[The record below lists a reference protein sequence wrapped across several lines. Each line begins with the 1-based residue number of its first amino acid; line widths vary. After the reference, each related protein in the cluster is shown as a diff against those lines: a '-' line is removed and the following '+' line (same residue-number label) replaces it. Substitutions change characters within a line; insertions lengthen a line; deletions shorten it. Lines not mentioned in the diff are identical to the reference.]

1 MTIQELLTKISE
13 TPQQELKLFF
23 VTRHLKENVRKS
35 SKVLDKYLFQVYQID
50 INDEIREY
58 LYNLT
63 IEQLKSIIRK
73 NYEIM
78 DYEVVADD
86 IETLWT
92 YSMKNKVL
100 SFSDVVSNQLNKMP
114 PVVMEF
120 EDLYKN
126 NQELWAY
133 CIGFYDIN
141 LKDWIYAFRK
151 IQASKVAIDAE
162 KNKKKNNFFRTYFNT
177 ANRKLEIL
185 KGTTVNLDK
194 QIDCIYYAD
203 IFYILRKFDFEQIVG
218 LGEEYKKAAK
228 DVVSLLEQTNLITGT
243 NLIDTIIENTPSIH
257 RKLVRIS
264 KVCNIKALS
273 LKDIRNMQRV
283 SKKYGETLTI
293 KDDKISITNEKDVNV
308 VLKMLADYY
317 KVGEV
322 FGKNYGTFAG
332 KVLQQKV

>member
-13 TPQQELKLFF
+13 TQQQELKLFF
-23 VTRHLKENVRKS
+23 VTRYLKEDVRKS
-35 SKVLDKYLFQVYQID
+35 SKVLDKYLFKVYQID

-63 IEQLKSIIRK
+63 IEQLKSIVQK

-78 DYEVVADD
+78 DYEVVGDD

-92 YSMKNKVL
+92 YSMKNKLL

-114 PVVMEF
+114 PVVIEF
-120 EDLYKN
+120 EELYEN

-151 IQASKVAIDAE
+151 IQVSKVVVDQR
-162 KNKKKNNFFRTYFNT
+162 KSKSLRTHFNT
-177 ANRKLEIL
+177 KSKKLEML
-185 KGTTVNLDK
+185 KGITINLDK

-218 LGEEYKKAAK
+218 LREEYKQAAK
-228 DVVSLLEQTNLITGT
+228 EVVSLLEQTNLITGT
-243 NLIDTIIENTPSIH
+243 HLINEIIENTPSIH
-257 RKLVRIS
+257 KKLVRIS
-264 KVCNIKALS
+264 KVCNINALS
-273 LKDIRNMQRV
+273 QKDIRKMKTV
-283 SKKYGETLTI
+283 SNKYGETLTI
-293 KDDKISITNEKDVNV
+293 KDDKINIYNEKDVDV

-332 KVLQQKV
+332 KVLQQKA

>member
-13 TPQQELKLFF
+13 TQQQELKLFF
-23 VTRHLKENVRKS
+23 VTRHLKEDVRKS
-35 SKVLDKYLFQVYQID
+35 SKVLDKYLFKVYQID

-63 IEQLKSIIRK
+63 IEQLKSIVQK

-78 DYEVVADD
+78 DYEVVGDD

-92 YSMKNKVL
+92 YSMKNKLL

-114 PVVMEF
+114 PVVIEF
-120 EDLYKN
+120 EELYEN

-151 IQASKVAIDAE
+151 IQVSKVVVDQR
-162 KNKKKNNFFRTYFNT
+162 KSKSLRTHFNT
-177 ANRKLEIL
+177 KSKKLEML
-185 KGTTVNLDK
+185 KGITINLDK

-218 LGEEYKKAAK
+218 LREEYKQAAK
-228 DVVSLLEQTNLITGT
+228 EVVSLLEQTNLITGT
-243 NLIDTIIENTPSIH
+243 HLINEIIENTPSIH
-257 RKLVRIS
+257 KKLVRIS
-264 KVCNIKALS
+264 KVCNIDALS
-273 LKDIRNMQRV
+273 QKDIRKMKTV

-293 KDDKISITNEKDVNV
+293 KDDKINIYNEKDVDV

-332 KVLQQKV
+332 KVLQQKA

>member
-35 SKVLDKYLFQVYQID
+35 SKVLDKYLFKVYQID

-78 DYEVVADD
+78 DYEVVGDD

-92 YSMKNKVL
+92 YSMKNKLL
-100 SFSDVVSNQLNKMP
+100 SFSDVVSNQLKKMP
-114 PVVMEF
+114 PVVIEF
-120 EDLYKN
+120 EELYEN

-133 CIGFYDIN
+133 CIGCYDI
-141 LKDWIYAFRK
+141 KSRDWIYAFRK
-151 IQASKVAIDAE
+151 IQVSKVVVDQR
-162 KNKKKNNFFRTYFNT
+162 KSKSLQTHFNT
-177 ANRKLEIL
+177 ISKKLEML
-185 KGTTVNLDK
+185 KGITINLDK

-218 LGEEYKKAAK
+218 LREEYKQAAK
-228 DVVSLLEQTNLITGT
+228 EVVSLLEQTNLITGT
-243 NLIDTIIENTPSIH
+243 HLINEIIENTPSIH
-257 RKLVRIS
+257 KKLVRIS
-264 KVCNIKALS
+264 KVCNINTLS
-273 LKDIRNMQRV
+273 PKDIRKMKTV

-293 KDDKISITNEKDVNV
+293 KDDKINISNEKDVDV

>member
-13 TPQQELKLFF
+13 TQQQELKLFF
-23 VTRHLKENVRKS
+23 VTRYLKEDVRKS
-35 SKVLDKYLFQVYQID
+35 SKVLDKYLFKVYQID

-63 IEQLKSIIRK
+63 IEQLKSIVQK

-78 DYEVVADD
+78 DYEVVGDD

-92 YSMKNKVL
+92 YSMKNKLL

-114 PVVMEF
+114 PVVIEF
-120 EDLYKN
+120 EELYEN

-151 IQASKVAIDAE
+151 IQVSKVVVDQR
-162 KNKKKNNFFRTYFNT
+162 KSKSLRTHFNT
-177 ANRKLEIL
+177 KSKKLEML
-185 KGTTVNLDK
+185 KGITINLDK

-218 LGEEYKKAAK
+218 LREEYKQAAK
-228 DVVSLLEQTNLITGT
+228 EVVSLLEQTNLITGT
-243 NLIDTIIENTPSIH
+243 HLINEIIENTPSIH
-257 RKLVRIS
+257 KKLVRIS
-264 KVCNIKALS
+264 KVCNINALS
-273 LKDIRNMQRV
+273 QKDIRKMKTV
-283 SKKYGETLTI
+283 SNKYGETLTI
-293 KDDKISITNEKDVNV
+293 KNDKINIYNEKDVDV

-332 KVLQQKV
+332 KVLQQKA

>member
-13 TPQQELKLFF
+13 TQQQELKLFF
-23 VTRHLKENVRKS
+23 VTRHLKEDVRKS
-35 SKVLDKYLFQVYQID
+35 SKVLDKYLFKVYQID

-63 IEQLKSIIRK
+63 IEQLKSIVQK

-78 DYEVVADD
+78 DYEVVGDD

-92 YSMKNKVL
+92 YSMKNKLL

-114 PVVMEF
+114 PVVIEF
-120 EDLYKN
+120 EELYEN

-151 IQASKVAIDAE
+151 IQVSKVVVDQR
-162 KNKKKNNFFRTYFNT
+162 KSKSLRTHFNT
-177 ANRKLEIL
+177 KSKKLEML
-185 KGTTVNLDK
+185 KGITINLDK

-218 LGEEYKKAAK
+218 LREEYKQAAK
-228 DVVSLLEQTNLITGT
+228 EVVSLLEQTNLITGT
-243 NLIDTIIENTPSIH
+243 HLINEIIENTPSIH
-257 RKLVRIS
+257 KKLVRIS
-264 KVCNIKALS
+264 KVCNIDALS
-273 LKDIRNMQRV
+273 QKDIRKMKTV

-293 KDDKISITNEKDVNV
+293 KDDKINIYNEKDVDV

-322 FGKNYGTFAG
+322 FGRNYGTFAG
-332 KVLQQKV
+332 KVLQQKA

>member
-13 TPQQELKLFF
+13 TQQQELKLFF
-23 VTRHLKENVRKS
+23 VTRYLKEDVRKS
-35 SKVLDKYLFQVYQID
+35 SKVLDKYLFKVYQID

-63 IEQLKSIIRK
+63 IEQLKSIVQK

-78 DYEVVADD
+78 DYEVVGDD

-92 YSMKNKVL
+92 YSMKNKLL

-114 PVVMEF
+114 PVVIEF
-120 EDLYKN
+120 EELYEN

-151 IQASKVAIDAE
+151 IQVSKVVVDQR
-162 KNKKKNNFFRTYFNT
+162 KSKSLRTHFNT
-177 ANRKLEIL
+177 KSKKLEML
-185 KGTTVNLDK
+185 KGITINLDK

-218 LGEEYKKAAK
+218 LREEYKQAAK
-228 DVVSLLEQTNLITGT
+228 EVVLLLEQTNLITGT
-243 NLIDTIIENTPSIH
+243 HLINEIIENTPSIH
-257 RKLVRIS
+257 KKLVRIS
-264 KVCNIKALS
+264 KVCNINALS
-273 LKDIRNMQRV
+273 QKDIRKMKTV
-283 SKKYGETLTI
+283 SNKYGETLTI
-293 KDDKISITNEKDVNV
+293 KDDKINIYNEKDVDV

-332 KVLQQKV
+332 KVLQQKA

>member
-13 TPQQELKLFF
+13 TQQQELKLFF
-23 VTRHLKENVRKS
+23 VTRHLKEDVRKS
-35 SKVLDKYLFQVYQID
+35 SKVLDKYLFKVYQID

-63 IEQLKSIIRK
+63 IEQLNSIVQK

-78 DYEVVADD
+78 DYEVVGDD

-92 YSMKNKVL
+92 YSMKNKLL

-114 PVVMEF
+114 PVVIEF
-120 EDLYKN
+120 EELYEN

-151 IQASKVAIDAE
+151 IQVSKVVVDQR
-162 KNKKKNNFFRTYFNT
+162 KSKSLRTHFNT
-177 ANRKLEIL
+177 KSKKLEML
-185 KGTTVNLDK
+185 KGITINLNK

-218 LGEEYKKAAK
+218 LREEYKQAAK
-228 DVVSLLEQTNLITGT
+228 EVVSLLEQTNLITGT
-243 NLIDTIIENTPSIH
+243 HLINEIIENTPSIH
-257 RKLVRIS
+257 KKLVRIS
-264 KVCNIKALS
+264 KVCNINALS
-273 LKDIRNMQRV
+273 QKDIRKMKTV
-283 SKKYGETLTI
+283 SNKYGETLTI
-293 KDDKISITNEKDVNV
+293 KDDKINIYNEKDVDV

-332 KVLQQKV
+332 KVLQQKA

>member
-1 MTIQELLTKISE
+1 
-13 TPQQELKLFF
+13 
-23 VTRHLKENVRKS
+23 
-35 SKVLDKYLFQVYQID
+35 
-50 INDEIREY
+50 
-58 LYNLT
+58 
-63 IEQLKSIIRK
+63 
-73 NYEIM
+73 M
-78 DYEVVADD
+78 DYEVVGDD

-92 YSMKNKVL
+92 YSMKNKLL

-114 PVVMEF
+114 PVVIEF
-120 EDLYKN
+120 EELYEN

-151 IQASKVAIDAE
+151 IQVSKVVVDQR
-162 KNKKKNNFFRTYFNT
+162 KSKSLRTHFNT
-177 ANRKLEIL
+177 KSKKLEML
-185 KGTTVNLDK
+185 KGITINLDK

-218 LGEEYKKAAK
+218 LREEYKQAAK
-228 DVVSLLEQTNLITGT
+228 EVVSLLEQTNLITGT
-243 NLIDTIIENTPSIH
+243 HLINEIIENTPSIH
-257 RKLVRIS
+257 KKLVRIS
-264 KVCNIKALS
+264 KVCNIDALS
-273 LKDIRNMQRV
+273 QKDIRKMKTV

-293 KDDKISITNEKDVNV
+293 KDDKINIYNEKDVDV

-332 KVLQQKV
+332 KVLQQKA